1 MWRRNRTKRK
11 EVTHLQNPCKYGIIK
26 MNSKEKK
33 LWYCCPICGKK
44 LCRIDLESEAK
55 NIYILCK
62 HCRREICVTV

>member
-1 MWRRNRTKRK
+1 MWRGNRAKRK
-11 EVTHLQNPCKYGIIK
+11 EVTHLQNPRENGIIR